1 MHQQLIVAFRCKH
14 AMICLT
20 RGTVWGIW
28 FIILLFNVPLLR
40 KKKKKR
46 VCAGVRVWSGNGSW
60 LLFFPCMVTARV
72 AWDSAGRPGRRKT
85 QSVNVRKGPPL
96 TSKQRSWPA
105 DEFNQAIY
113 FCAPSPVQF
122 PKATRWCYP
131 ETRPN
136 SSLTRFRLIVRA
148 AKMAQCR
155 RETIKC
161 GFVIL
166 LSTMIELCRGW
177 RNNLLAPASDFQT
190 LSEVIKMHVHG
201 PRSTEYDLHRV
212 KSLILKTPV
221 KFYLKICGKF

>member
-1 MHQQLIVAFRCKH
+1 MPYTWDSLRNLVYYPSFQRP
-14 AMICLT
+14 
-20 RGTVWGIW
+20 TVE
-28 FIILLFNVPLLR
+28 
-40 KKKKKR
+40 KKKIR

-131 ETRPN
+131 ETQPN
-136 SSLTRFRLIVRA
+136 SSFTWCRLIVHA

-166 LSTMIELCRGW
+166 LSTVMEKIELCGGW
-177 RNNLLAPASDFQT
+177 RNNLLATASDFQT
-190 LSEVIKMHVHG
+190 LSEVIKTHVHE
-201 PRSTEYDLHRV
+201 PRSTEYDMHRV
-212 KSLILKTPV
+212 RSLILKVPV
-221 KFYLKICGKF
+221 KFYFKICSTF